1 MKTTLLAA
9 CSLVALVSGC
19 GQPASSPQGSNSS
32 SEGNYTV
39 STSAQTN
46 PLVGQTASS
55 FSLPNLKGSNTSLQ
69 QILTK
74 HEPVVLNAWASWC
87 YPCQQETPD
96 LVALSKKY
104 AGKVEFVGV
113 NMTYDDSVSG
123 ARSFVQKYHIPY
135 TVALD
140 KTGAFAKSYQIVG
153 YPTTFIVSPSG
164 KIDAVHIGILTKSQM
179 QNMIQ
184 QAISAEPKSP

>member
-1 MKTTLLAA
+1 MKTTLLAV
-9 CSLVALVSGC
+9 CSLVAFVSGC
-19 GQPASSPQGSNSS
+19 GQPASSPQGSTSG
-32 SEGNYTV
+32 SEGNY

-46 PLVGQTASS
+46 PLVGQTASP

-74 HEPVVLNAWASWC
+74 HEPIVLNAWASWC

-113 NMTYDDSVSG
+113 NMTYDDSISG

-135 TVALD
+135 AVALD
-140 KTGAFAKSYQIVG
+140 KTGTFAKSYQIVG

-164 KIDAVHIGILTKSQM
+164 KIEAVHIGVLTKSQM
-179 QNMIQ
+179 QSMIQ
-184 QAISAEPKSP
+184 QVLALNPNHHE